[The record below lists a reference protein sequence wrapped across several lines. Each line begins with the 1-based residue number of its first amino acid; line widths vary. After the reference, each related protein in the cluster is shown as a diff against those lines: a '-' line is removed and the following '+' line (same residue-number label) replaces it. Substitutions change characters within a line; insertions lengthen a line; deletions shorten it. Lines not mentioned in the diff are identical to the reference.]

1 MPLSLEILMKPF
13 SKIDWDKIERFVG
26 SLKFAVIVICLFTI
40 GMIVGTFLESYY
52 GTDFAN
58 RVVYKTPA
66 FMFVQFG
73 MLLSI
78 IFAAILRLPPKKRLY
93 GFYTI
98 HSGLIIIGMGSLI
111 TYVAGVDG
119 VITLA
124 PNESNRQVI
133 LAKDIV
139 KMTYPA
145 EGKQITTFLPFSA
158 FKSKINETY
167 ESITIKD
174 YLPFAEGQF
183 KWTDA
188 INHYPE
194 GRQIHSSQYHFKN
207 AFAEQDFLLTVHP
220 EAGNDFQSTL
230 SMGPLSMSYFPE
242 NMAKCFAQN
251 NPSKIIIWNTETAEC
266 FTPEE
271 RGLAIKSTSANNR
284 FVVMPYKNS
293 YLTFFPDFSPF
304 PLNSN
309 LVTDEKSIIRSFSK
323 KLFEEKPNLFLF
335 GKKAAFYNKNENAWK
350 MVDLAVHGPAAT
362 LPWMNAEISLTDHQ
376 EKLVPFNLPISTIP
390 IQKNGS
396 LIKGDLRAVRLE
408 ILGKEYWVTNYSPL
422 SLLIQGKKVVIEVT
436 KEELT
441 LPFELALTEFKMDK
455 DPGTNNPAS
464 YESFVK
470 LFSDGKTSA
479 HHVFMNNPMKKAGFT
494 FYQASYSQDN
504 NGQYNT
510 TLAVNVDQ
518 GRTLKYLGSLML
530 VFGAIWHY
538 NLNNKKKKSS
548 DQKNT
553 NEPNDPGINA

>member
-1 MPLSLEILMKPF
+1 MKPLQ
-13 SKIDWDKIERFVG
+13 KINWGKIENFIG
-26 SLKFAVIVICLFTI
+26 SLKFAVIVISLFTL
-40 GMIVGTFLESYY
+40 GMIIGTFLESYY

-58 RVVYKTPA
+58 RAVYKTPA
-66 FMFVQFG
+66 FMLIQFG

-119 VITLA
+119 QITLA
-124 PNESNRQVI
+124 PNEPNRQVI
-133 LAKDIV
+133 LSKDIL
-139 KMTYPA
+139 KITYP
-145 EGKQITTFLPFSA
+145 EDGKQVTTFLPFSA
-158 FKSKINETY
+158 FKTNLNETY
-167 ESITIKD
+167 ENISIKE

-183 KWTDA
+183 KWSDP
-188 INHYPE
+188 INKYPE
-194 GRQIHSSQYHFKN
+194 DSEIHTSKYHFKN
-207 AFAEQDFLLTVHP
+207 AFAEQDLILSIHP
-220 EAGNDFQSTL
+220 EASNEFQSTMT
-230 SMGPLSMSYFPE
+230 MGPLSFSYYPE
-242 NMAKCFAQN
+242 RMARCFAQN
-251 NPSKIIIWNTETAEC
+251 NPSKIIIWNSQTAEC

-271 RGLAIKSTSANNR
+271 RGLPVKSTGANNR
-284 FVVMPYKNS
+284 FVVMPYNKS
-293 YLTFFPDFSPF
+293 FLTFFPDFSPF
-304 PLNSN
+304 PMNTKLE
-309 LVTDEKSIIRSFSK
+309 TDEKSIIRVFSK

-335 GKKAAFYNKNENAWK
+335 GKKAAFYNKAENIWK
-350 MVDLAVHGPAAT
+350 VVDLAIKGPAAI

-376 EKLVPFNLPISTIP
+376 EKLVPFNLPVATIP

-422 SLLIQGKKVVIEVT
+422 SLLIQGKKVVFEVT
-436 KEELT
+436 KEALT

-470 LFSDGKTSA
+470 LFSDGITSN

-538 NLNNKKKKSS
+538 NINNKSKKN
-548 DQKNT
+548 KNKT
-553 NEPNDPGINA
+553 GNEEKE